1 MEPGASGPVTDEIAL
16 TLPRDRPYHGVAHL
30 VVGGIAARLD
40 VTLED
45 LEDLQ
50 LALDSLLRA
59 HAGQGEVTVRFRID
73 DDRITTVVGPFEDAG
88 LRSELAQTGTGT
100 LSLGRVLDTVADSVD
115 FAPREGGVW
124 VELTKNVAKEVPG
137 GSG

>member
-1 MEPGASGPVTDEIAL
+1 VADEIAL
-16 TLPRDRPYHGVAHL
+16 TLPRDRPFHGVAHL

-59 HAGQGEVTVRFRID
+59 HPGQGEVTVRFRIE
-73 DDRITTVVGPFEDAG
+73 DDRITTVVGPFEDADVRG
-88 LRSELAQTGTGT
+88 ELGQPDTGT

-115 FAPREGGVW
+115 LAPREGGVW
-124 VELTKNVAKEVPG
+124 VEVTKTVTREAADGEH
-137 GSG
+137 

>member
-1 MEPGASGPVTDEIAL
+1 MTDEIAL
-16 TLPRDRPYHGVAHL
+16 TLPRDRPFHGVAHL

-59 HAGQGEVTVRFRID
+59 HPGRGEVTVRFKIE
-73 DDRITTVVGPFEDAG
+73 DDRITTVVGPFDDAA
-88 LRSELAQTGTGT
+88 LRRELEQAGSGT
-100 LSLGRVLDTVADSVD
+100 LSLRRVLDTVADSVD
-115 FAPREGGVW
+115 LAPHEGGVW
-124 VELTKNVAKEVPG
+124 VEVTKTVARGAPNG
-137 GSG
+137 QH

>member
-1 MEPGASGPVTDEIAL
+1 MRPEASGPVTDEIAL
-16 TLPRDRPYHGVAHL
+16 TLPRDRPFHGVAHL

-59 HAGQGEVTVRFRID
+59 DSGQGEVTVRFRIE
-73 DDRITTVVGPFEDAG
+73 DDRITTVVGPFDDAG
-88 LRSELAQTGTGT
+88 LRGELGQPGTGR

-115 FAPREGGVW
+115 LAPRDGGVW
-124 VELTKNVAKEVPG
+124 VEVTKTVARGVADGER
-137 GSG
+137 

>member
-1 MEPGASGPVTDEIAL
+1 MTDEISL
-16 TLPRDRPYHGVAHL
+16 TLPRDRPFHGVAHL

-40 VTLED
+40 VTIED

-59 HAGQGEVTVRFRID
+59 HAGRGEVTVRFRID

-88 LRSELAQTGTGT
+88 LRSELGQTGTGT
-100 LSLGRVLDTVADSVD
+100 LSIGRVLETVADSVD
-115 FAPREGGVW
+115 LAPREGAVW
-124 VELTKNVAKEVPG
+124 VELTKTVAKG
-137 GSG
+137 GADGEH

>member
-1 MEPGASGPVTDEIAL
+1 MRPEASGSVTDEIAL
-16 TLPRDRPYHGVAHL
+16 TLPRERPFYGVAHL

-59 HAGQGEVTVRFRID
+59 YAGQGTVTVRFRID
-73 DDRITTVVGPFEDAG
+73 DDRITTLIGPFEDAG
-88 LRSELAQTGTGT
+88 LRSELEQGSVER
-100 LSLGRVLDTVADSVD
+100 LNLGRVLDTVADSVD
-115 FAPREGGVW
+115 VVSRDGGVW
-124 VELTKNVAKEVPG
+124 VELTKSVARGMAG
-137 GSG
+137 GEH

>member
-1 MEPGASGPVTDEIAL
+1 MADEIAL
-16 TLPRDRPYHGVAHL
+16 TLPRDRNFHGVAHL

-50 LALDSLLRA
+50 LALDSLLQA
-59 HAGQGEVTVRFRID
+59 HPGQGAVTVRFKIE
-73 DDRITTVVGPFEDAG
+73 DDRITTVVGPFDDAG
-88 LRSELAQTGTGT
+88 VRSELGQPGTGT

-115 FAPREGGVW
+115 LTPREGGVW
-124 VELTKNVAKEVPG
+124 VEVTKTVAREVADG
-137 GSG
+137 EH

>member
-1 MEPGASGPVTDEIAL
+1 MTDEIAL
-16 TLPRDRPYHGVAHL
+16 TFPRDRPFHGVAHL

-59 HAGQGEVTVRFRID
+59 HRGQGEVTVRFRIE

-88 LRSELAQTGTGT
+88 LRSELGQTGTGT
-100 LSLGRVLDTVADSVD
+100 LSLGRVLDTVADSVNL
-115 FAPREGGVW
+115 APRAEGVW
-124 VELTKNVAKEVPG
+124 VEVTKTVAREVADG
-137 GSG
+137 EH

>member
-1 MEPGASGPVTDEIAL
+1 MADEIAL
-16 TLPRDRPYHGVAHL
+16 TLPRDRHFHGVAHL

-59 HAGQGEVTVRFRID
+59 HPGQGEVTVRFRIE
-73 DDRITTVVGPFEDAG
+73 DDRITTVVGPFDDAG
-88 LRSELAQTGTGT
+88 LRGELGEPGAGT
-100 LSLGRVLDTVADSVD
+100 LSLGRVLETVTDSVD
-115 FAPREGGVW
+115 LAPREEGVW
-124 VELTKNVAKEVPG
+124 VEMTKTVAREVADG
-137 GSG
+137 EH

>member
-1 MEPGASGPVTDEIAL
+1 VTDEIAL
-16 TLPRDRPYHGVAHL
+16 TLPRDRPFHGVAHL

-59 HAGQGEVTVRFRID
+59 HAGQGAVTVRFRID

-88 LRSELAQTGTGT
+88 LRSELEQSSARM
-100 LSLGRVLDTVADSVD
+100 LSLGRVLDTVADTVD
-115 FAPREGGVW
+115 VAPREGGVW
-124 VELTKNVAKEVPG
+124 VEVTKTVARRVAG
-137 GSG
+137 GQH

>member
-1 MEPGASGPVTDEIAL
+1 VTDEIAL
-16 TLPRDRPYHGVAHL
+16 VLPRDRPFHGVAHL

-59 HAGQGEVTVRFRID
+59 QPGQGEVTVRFRIE
-73 DDRITTVVGPFEDAG
+73 DDRITTVVGPFDHAD
-88 LRSELAQTGTGT
+88 LRGELGEAGTGT
-100 LSLGRVLDTVADSVD
+100 LSLGRVLDTVTDSVD
-115 FAPREGGVW
+115 LAPRDEGVW
-124 VELTKNVAKEVPG
+124 VEVTKTVARGVADGEQ
-137 GSG
+137 

>member
-1 MEPGASGPVTDEIAL
+1 MTDEIAL
-16 TLPRDRPYHGVAHL
+16 TLPRDRPFHGVAHL

-59 HAGQGEVTVRFRID
+59 HAGRGEVTVRFRID
-73 DDRITTVVGPFEDAG
+73 DDRITTVIGPFEDAG
-88 LRSELAQTGTGT
+88 LRNALGQTGTET
-100 LSLGRVLDTVADSVD
+100 LSLARVLDTVADSVD
-115 FAPREGGVW
+115 LAARDGGVW
-124 VELTKNVAKEVPG
+124 VEVTKTVARRVADGEH
-137 GSG
+137 